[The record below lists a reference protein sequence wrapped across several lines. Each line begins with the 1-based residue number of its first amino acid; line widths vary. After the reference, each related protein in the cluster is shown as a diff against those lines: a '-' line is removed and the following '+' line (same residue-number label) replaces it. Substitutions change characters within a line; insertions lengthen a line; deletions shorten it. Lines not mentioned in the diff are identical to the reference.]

1 MPFKLVTLALLIP
14 AISTTGLSWQ
24 MPFLSP
30 HALIRPY
37 LQPNSDYSAG
47 HRGIDLSASIGETIY
62 APADGEVRFS
72 GKLVDRGVLSII
84 HAGGMISE
92 FEPIC
97 STLQPGDKVK
107 KGTPVGSLCNLDV
120 TYKLHCPTSTCV
132 HFSLRIA
139 GAYVSPQAL
148 IGGLNPSRLL
158 PYARG

>member
-1 MPFKLVTLALLIP
+1 MPFKHLAMALVIP
-14 AISTTGLSWQ
+14 AISPISSSWQ
-24 MPFLSP
+24 MPFLTP

-47 HRGIDLSASIGETIY
+47 HRGIDLAAELGEVIF
-62 APADGEVRFS
+62 APADGEIRFS
-72 GKLVDRGVLSII
+72 GKIVDRGVLSIN

-92 FEPIC
+92 LEPIC
-97 STLQPGDKVK
+97 TSLKPGETVK
-107 KGTPVGSLCNLDV
+107 KGQPVGSLCKPDAS
-120 TYKLHCPTSTCV
+120 YKTHCPRSACV

-139 GAYVSPQAL
+139 GAYASPQAL

>member
-1 MPFKLVTLALLIP
+1 MPFKLVAAALLIP
-14 AISTTGLSWQ
+14 AISTGSSTWQ

-47 HRGIDLSASIGETIY
+47 HRGIDLAASFGETIY
-62 APADGEVRFS
+62 APADGEVLYS

-84 HAGGMISE
+84 HAGEMISE
-92 FEPIC
+92 LEPIC
-97 STLQPGDKVK
+97 STLRPGDKVK
-107 KGTPVGSLCNLDV
+107 KGTAVGSLCAPDA
-120 TYKLHCPTSTCV
+120 TYKAHCPKSTCV
-132 HFSLRIA
+132 HFSLRIT
-139 GAYVSPQAL
+139 GAYVSPQSL

>member
-1 MPFKLVTLALLIP
+1 MPFKLVAVALLIP
-14 AISTTGLSWQ
+14 AISSTSSSWQ
-24 MPFLSP
+24 MPFLTP

-47 HRGIDLSASIGETIY
+47 HRGIDLAASFGEVIY
-62 APADGEVRFS
+62 APADGEIRFS
-72 GKLVDRGVLSII
+72 AKLVDRGVLSII
-84 HAGGMISE
+84 HDGAMISE
-92 FEPIC
+92 LEPIC
-97 STLQPGDKVK
+97 STLRPGDKVK
-107 KGTPVGSLCNLDV
+107 KGTPVGSICHPDA
-120 TYKLHCPTSTCV
+120 TYKFHCPNTTCV

>member
-1 MPFKLVTLALLIP
+1 MPFKLVTVALLIP
-14 AISTTGLSWQ
+14 AISTTSSSWQ

-30 HALIRPY
+30 HSLIRPY

-47 HRGIDLSASIGETIY
+47 HRGIDLAASIGETIY
-62 APADGEVRFS
+62 APADGAVRFS
-72 GKLVDRGVLSII
+72 GKLVDRGVLSIN

-92 FEPIC
+92 LEPIC
-97 STLQPGDKVK
+97 TSLKPGETVK
-107 KGTPVGSLCNLDV
+107 KGQPVGSLCMPDAS
-120 TYKLHCPTSTCV
+120 YKSHCPRSACV

-139 GAYVSPQAL
+139 GAYASPQAL

>member
-1 MPFKLVTLALLIP
+1 MPFKLVAAALLVP
-14 AISTTGLSWQ
+14 TISTSSSSWQ

-47 HRGIDLSASIGETIY
+47 HRGIDLAATFGETIH

-92 FEPIC
+92 LEPIC
-97 STLQPGDKVK
+97 SNLRPGDKVR
-107 KGTPVGSLCNLDV
+107 KGSPVGSLCAPDA
-120 TYKLHCPTSTCV
+120 TYKSHCPNSTCV
-132 HFSLRIA
+132 HFSLRIS